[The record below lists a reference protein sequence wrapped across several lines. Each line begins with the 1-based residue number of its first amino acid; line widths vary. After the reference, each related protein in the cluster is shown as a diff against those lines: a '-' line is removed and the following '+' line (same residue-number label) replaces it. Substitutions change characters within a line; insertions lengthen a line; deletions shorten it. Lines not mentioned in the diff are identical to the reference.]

1 MKAYV
6 CKVCGYIHFGEE
18 APERCPQCGAGKE
31 AFVERQESEGAKQY
45 ADEHRIGVAQGLDE
59 EIVKGLNK
67 IADYCYKNLRK
78 KNTII
83 IEGSLNSKSE
93 GIIEKLEILS

>member
-31 AFVERQESEGAKQY
+31 AFVERKEGAEGKQ
-45 ADEHRIGVAQGLDE
+45 
-59 EIVKGLNK
+59 
-67 IADYCYKNLRK
+67 
-78 KNTII
+78 
-83 IEGSLNSKSE
+83 
-93 GIIEKLEILS
+93 

>member
-31 AFVERQESEGAKQY
+31 AFVERQESEGAKIVEVKEDDDK
-45 ADEHRIGVAQGLDE
+45 APMPPLIFTRSNGVASYETTDLAAIYE
-59 EIVKGLNK
+59 RK
-67 IADYCYKNLRK
+67 INFNRCNGFKNRRRSQKFK
-78 KNTII
+78 K
-83 IEGSLNSKSE
+83 L
-93 GIIEKLEILS
+93 